1 MGAGRSRALW
11 VLPLVVSGLWA
22 AAAAG
27 QGRPVRPGDEMQVV
41 INEFMASNRSTVQ
54 SPDRRYSDWIE
65 LYNPSNTSIDLAGMY
80 LSDDSLNPTK
90 WQFPVDSPSSTTIAP
105 GGYLLIWA
113 DGGIAA
119 AGLHASFQLGAD
131 GEEIVLVASDG
142 TTVVDSLVFG
152 PQRPDISYGRYPDRG
167 DEWRFMAVP
176 TPGAANVSV
185 YEGLTETPRISR
197 TGGLFTEPLTITLT
211 TETPDAT
218 IYYTTDGSVP
228 YSEARQR
235 PGGNIYSG
243 PIQIT
248 NTTTVRAVAWRP
260 GWRQSEV
267 SSERYIFISRD
278 LRGFSS
284 NLPLIVLDQSEN
296 QITAARSSEAY
307 LALVDRDSD
316 GRARLSGPATVHS
329 RVMASVRGSSSQQ
342 FPKAMFGVHLVDD
355 DGRNRKEPLLG
366 MPAEHNW
373 VLYAPYSDK
382 SLMRNTVAYGMSND
396 IGRYAPRTRFVEL
409 FLHSGVGPLSYSHY
423 HGVYVLVERIKW
435 AEGRVEIAKLEPAD
449 DSEPEITGGYIIK
462 KDRLGPGEQGLRTS
476 RGAHLAYVRPSER
489 DITAIQRQWLIGYLN
504 RFESALFGGG
514 FTDPH
519 AGYVAFIDPES
530 FVDLH
535 LITELCKEIDGYRLS
550 TFMHK
555 DRDGKLTMGP
565 LWDFNLSLG
574 NADYLDGWDPQGWY
588 YPLISQSDYLHG
600 WYTRLFQDPQF
611 RLLYADRR
619 FEFRRSTVTTERLL
633 KVIDDYAAL
642 LDEAQARN
650 FARWPILGRYIWPNW
665 YVAYTYRQEIDWM
678 KGWLNQRLAW
688 MDDRIA
694 VEYAAAPPTFNQQGG
709 HVETGFILAV
719 DGPGTIYYTFDGS
732 DPRSLTGSDAVHRT
746 VLVPENA
753 AKRVLVPTGPV
764 DEAWKGGATFD
775 DSAWSLVTGSPG
787 GVGFERNVGYEH
799 LITFDVGDAMYGR
812 QRGCYLRIPFT
823 IADGADQFD
832 KVMLQI
838 RYDDGFVAYLNG
850 TEIARRNVAG
860 TPAWN
865 AGADDQ
871 NPDLVAMEFE
881 EIDIADFESLLRR
894 AGNVLAIHGMNVS
907 ATSSDFLISVELVAS
922 TVERQEGVPA
932 VERYVG
938 PLALSGSVQV
948 KARSLVG
955 GSWSA
960 LNAATFAVGP
970 VAENL
975 RISEIM
981 YHPADDPNAEYVE
994 LVNVGAETID
1004 LGLVEFTAGIGFAFP
1019 SIKLVP
1025 GEFLLLVRDP
1035 AAFEAAYGPGLPVV
1049 GSYDGR
1055 LDNAG
1060 ERIELRDAAGQV
1072 IHDFRYEDDWHAK
1085 TDGKGYSLTAVD
1097 PASIAPQDWGDK
1109 SAWRASIL
1117 PGGSPGF
1124 DDAGM
1129 TP

>member
-11 VLPLVVSGLWA
+11 VLPFVVSGLWA

-41 INEFMASNRSTVQ
+41 INEFMASNQSTIQ

-65 LYNPSNTSIDLAGMY
+65 LHNPSNTNVDLAGMY
-80 LSDDSLNPTK
+80 LSDDSSAPAK
-90 WQFPVDSPSSTTIAP
+90 WQFPVGSPSLTTIGP

-113 DGGIAA
+113 DGGIAS
-119 AGLHASFQLGAD
+119 AGLHADFKLSAD

-142 TTVVDSLVFG
+142 VTVIDSVVFG
-152 PQRPDISYGRYPDRG
+152 PQRTDISCGLYPDG
-167 DEWRFMAVP
+167 SDEWRFMAVP

-185 YEGLTETPRISR
+185 YDGIAEAPRISR
-197 TGGLFTEPLTITLT
+197 AGGLFTEPLTVTLA
-211 TETPDAT
+211 TETPGAT

-235 PGGNIYSG
+235 PGGNIYAG

-278 LRGFSS
+278 LQGFNS
-284 NLPLIVLDQSEN
+284 NLPLIVLDQSESP
-296 QITAARSSEAY
+296 ITAARSSEAY
-307 LALVDRDSD
+307 LALVDRSSD
-316 GRARLSGPATVHS
+316 GRARFSGPATLHS

-342 FPKAMFGVHLVDD
+342 FPKRMFGVHLVDE
-355 DGRNRKEPLLG
+355 DGDNRKESLLG

-382 SLMRNTVAYGMSND
+382 SLMRNAVAYGMSND

-409 FLHSGVGPLSYSHY
+409 FLHSGVGPLNYSHY

-435 AEGRVEIAKLEPAD
+435 ADGRVEIAKLEPAD

-462 KDRLGPGEQGLRTS
+462 KDRLNPGEQGLRTS
-476 RGAHLAYVRPSER
+476 RGAHLAYVRPNER
-489 DITAIQRQWLIGYLN
+489 DITVAQRQWLIGYLN
-504 RFESALFGGG
+504 QFESALFGTG
-514 FTDPH
+514 FADPH
-519 AGYVAFIDPES
+519 AGYAAFIDPES

-555 DRDGKLTMGP
+555 DRGGKLTMGP

-574 NADYLDGWDPQGWY
+574 NANYLDGWNPQGWY

-600 WYTRLFQDPQF
+600 WYTRLFQDPVF
-611 RLLYADRR
+611 RLLYADRW
-619 FEFRRSTVTTERLL
+619 FEFRRGAFTTDRLL
-633 KVIDDYAAL
+633 EVIDDYAAL
-642 LDEAQARN
+642 LDESQARN
-650 FARWPILGRYIWPNW
+650 FARWPILGRYVWPNW
-665 YVAYTYRQEIDWM
+665 YIANTYRQEIVWM
-678 KGWLNQRLAW
+678 KGWLTERLAW

-694 VEYAAAPPTFNQQGG
+694 IEYAAAPPAFNQQGG
-709 HVETGFILAV
+709 HVETGFVLAM
-719 DGPGTIYYTFDGS
+719 DGPGTIHYTLDGS
-732 DPRSLTGSDAVHRT
+732 DPRSLTASDTVHRT
-746 VLVPENA
+746 VLIPESA
-753 AKRVLVPTGPV
+753 PKRVHVPTGPV
-764 DEAWKGGATFD
+764 DDAWRGGTAFD

-787 GVGFERNVGYEH
+787 GVGFERSVGYEH
-799 LITFDVGDAMYGR
+799 LITLDVGDAMYGR
-812 QRGCYLRIPFT
+812 QRSCYIRIPFNL
-823 IADGADQFD
+823 AEPAAQFD
-832 KVMLQI
+832 KLTLRI

-860 TPAWN
+860 VPAWN
-865 AGADDQ
+865 AGAADQ
-871 NPDLVAMEFE
+871 NPDLEAMEFE
-881 EIDIADFESLLRR
+881 EIDIADFELLLRR
-894 AGNVLAIHGMNVS
+894 AGNVLAIHGVNVS
-907 ATSSDFLISVELVAS
+907 ATSSDFLISAALVA
-922 TVERQEGVPA
+922 TVVERRDDVPA
-932 VERYVG
+932 VEQYVG
-938 PLALSGSVQV
+938 PLSLDRSVQV

-970 VAENL
+970 VAESL

-981 YHPADDPNAEYVE
+981 YHPVDDPNAEYIE
-994 LVNVGAETID
+994 LVNIGAETID
-1004 LGLVEFTAGIGFAFP
+1004 LGLVEFTAGVRFIFP
-1019 SIKLVP
+1019 SVELLP
-1025 GEFLLLVRDP
+1025 GEYVLIVRDL
-1035 AAFEAAYGPGLPVV
+1035 AAFEARYGPGLPVV
-1049 GSYDGR
+1049 GQYDGR

-1060 ERIELRDAAGQV
+1060 ERVELRDAAGQV
-1072 IHDFRYEDDWHAK
+1072 IHDFPYEDDWYTK
-1085 TDGKGYSLTAVD
+1085 TDGKGYSLTVVD
-1097 PASIAPQDWGDK
+1097 PANTDPKAWADK
-1109 SAWRASIL
+1109 DIWRPSTIL
-1117 PGGSPGF
+1117 GGSPGF
-1124 DDAGM
+1124 EE
-1129 TP
+1129 